1 MRSSLILVT
10 VLAAAVSASRCGGGD
25 SSQPPA
31 TPGSTPN
38 IVTVSIVG
46 TKGNASF
53 VPDPV
58 ATSSGDQVMFKN
70 NDLTTAVGHHIVMD
84 DGSVDFGNLAPGASS
99 SAKGVGTG
107 GNFHCV
113 NHPSMVGSI
122 NGAVAPTPAPGSGDG
137 Y

>member
-1 MRSSLILVT
+1 MRSSLILLA
-10 VLAAAVSASRCGGGD
+10 VLGAAVSASRCGGA
-25 SSQPPA
+25 SSSNQ
-31 TPGSTPN
+31 TPTSPGTTPN

-46 TKGNASF
+46 TKGNASY

-58 ATSSGDQVMFKN
+58 PTSSGDQVMFKN
-70 NDLTTAVGHHIVMD
+70 NDPLLTHHIVMD
-84 DGSVDFGNLAPGASS
+84 DGSADFGSLSPGASS
-99 SAKGVGTG
+99 PAKGVGAG
-107 GNFHCV
+107 GNFHCA